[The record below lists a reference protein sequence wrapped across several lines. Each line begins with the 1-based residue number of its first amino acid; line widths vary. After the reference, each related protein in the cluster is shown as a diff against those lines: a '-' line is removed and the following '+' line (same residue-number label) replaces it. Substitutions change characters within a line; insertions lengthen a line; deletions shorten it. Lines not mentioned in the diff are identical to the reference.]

1 MSEVGCAICAGPA
14 GDAELGRVEV
24 WRDRLWRLSMSTEGY
39 TLGFSY
45 LEPVRHVP
53 HIEDLDG
60 DEATTFGPVIA
71 RVSRALKEATDAE
84 RIWIYVFGGGIPH
97 LHLHIAP
104 HTAGDALNAAIIRGE
119 MDEEK
124 LPSGATRMT
133 SREFAAL
140 PAEQIQATI
149 ERTRALLG

>member
-1 MSEVGCAICAGPA
+1 
-14 GDAELGRVEV
+14 VEV
-24 WRDRLWRLSMSTEGY
+24 WRDRLWRLSMSTESY
-39 TLGFSY
+39 ALGFSY

-97 LHLHIAP
+97 LHLHMAP
-104 HTAGDALNAAIIRGE
+104 HRTGDALNAAIIRGE

-133 SREFAAL
+133 SREFAEL
-140 PAEQIQATI
+140 PAEQILATI

>member
-1 MSEVGCAICAGPA
+1 
-14 GDAELGRVEV
+14 
-24 WRDRLWRLSMSTEGY
+24 
-39 TLGFSY
+39 
-45 LEPVRHVP
+45 
-53 HIEDLDG
+53 
-60 DEATTFGPVIA
+60 VIA

-97 LHLHIAP
+97 LHLHMAP
-104 HTAGDALNAAIIRGE
+104 HRTGDALNAAIIRGE

-133 SREFAAL
+133 SREFAEL
-140 PAEQIQATI
+140 PAEQILATI